1 MQTLTFEYEAA
12 TSAAKRAQSAWWEVV
27 ISRSCSSPPTI
38 SKASVRVR
46 TTVDGFDVVWRT
58 VLDAF
63 FRHHPVAGRYEL
75 NDFGANAGDR
85 RPSAAASPQEER
97 HMSNPDATT
106 TAVAMDER
114 PALWIVKA
122 SWSSHA
128 RARAHVLLDEGTGR
142 ELCGPFDRVES
153 PWLEPQGLVPQADDG
168 LVVVKGML
176 AGEPCV
182 VIAIEQAFQ
191 GGGIGEVSGAKAA
204 CALQLAAR
212 DARAGQ
218 AISAVLLLETGGVR
232 LQEATL
238 GLNAVAEVLSAILEL
253 RRLRPVVGV
262 AAGPLGSFGGMSIGA
277 GLCTRMVL
285 THEGR
290 LGLNGPEVI
299 ESEAGVAEFDAS
311 DRALV
316 WSVDGGAQ
324 RYATGLADALVLDDV
339 SAVRHAVITAVAAG
353 VPELHRSQQ
362 LDVLEGLLS
371 RDDLASLQPE
381 DLQAGGRE
389 RFSLPDL
396 GIAPAPS
403 PGAGALTASE
413 LGSKQHRG
421 AVS

>member
-1 MQTLTFEYEAA
+1 
-12 TSAAKRAQSAWWEVV
+12 
-27 ISRSCSSPPTI
+27 
-38 SKASVRVR
+38 
-46 TTVDGFDVVWRT
+46 
-58 VLDAF
+58 
-63 FRHHPVAGRYEL
+63 
-75 NDFGANAGDR
+75 
-85 RPSAAASPQEER
+85 
-97 HMSNPDATT
+97 MSNPDAP

-114 PALWIVKA
+114 PALLDRH
-122 SWSSHA
+122 SFLELDA
-128 RARAHVLLDEGTGR
+128 RARAHALLDGGTGR

-153 PWLEPQGLVPQADDG
+153 PWLQPQGLVPQADDG

-176 AGEPCV
+176 AGKPCV
-182 VIAIEQAFQ
+182 VMGIEQAFQ
-191 GGGIGEVSGAKAA
+191 GGSIGEVSGAKAA

-212 DARAGQ
+212 DAHAGQ

-253 RRLRPVVGV
+253 RGLRPVIGV
-262 AAGPLGSFGGMSIGA
+262 AAGPLGSFGGMSIAA

-299 ESEAGVAEFDAS
+299 ESEAGVAEFDSS

-353 VPELHRSQQ
+353 VPGQHRSEQ
-362 LDVLEGLLS
+362 LDVLDDLLS
-371 RDDLASLQPE
+371 RDDLASLQPQ

-389 RFSLPDL
+389 RFSLTDL

>member
-1 MQTLTFEYEAA
+1 
-12 TSAAKRAQSAWWEVV
+12 
-27 ISRSCSSPPTI
+27 
-38 SKASVRVR
+38 
-46 TTVDGFDVVWRT
+46 
-58 VLDAF
+58 
-63 FRHHPVAGRYEL
+63 
-75 NDFGANAGDR
+75 
-85 RPSAAASPQEER
+85 
-97 HMSNPDATT
+97 MSNPDATT

-114 PALWIVKA
+114 PELLDRQ
-122 SWSSHA
+122 SFLELHA

-253 RRLRPVVGV
+253 RRMRPVVGV

-324 RYATGLADALVLDDV
+324 RFATGLADALVLDDV
-339 SAVRHAVITAVAAG
+339 AAVRHAVITAVAAG

-362 LDVLEGLLS
+362 HDVLEGLLS

-381 DLQAGGRE
+381 DLRAGGRE
-389 RFSLPDL
+389 RFSLTDL

>member
-1 MQTLTFEYEAA
+1 MSHAL
-12 TSAAKRAQSAWWEVV
+12 
-27 ISRSCSSPPTI
+27 
-38 SKASVRVR
+38 
-46 TTVDGFDVVWRT
+46 
-58 VLDAF
+58 LD
-63 FRHHPVAGRYEL
+63 RHSFLEL
-75 NDFGANAGDR
+75 D
-85 RPSAAASPQEER
+85 
-97 HMSNPDATT
+97 
-106 TAVAMDER
+106 
-114 PALWIVKA
+114 
-122 SWSSHA
+122 A
-128 RARAHVLLDEGTGR
+128 RARAHALLDEGTGR
-142 ELCGPFDRVES
+142 ELCDPFDRLES

-182 VIAIEQAFQ
+182 VVGIEPAFQ
-191 GGGIGEVSGAKAA
+191 GGSIGEVSGAKAA

-212 DARAGQ
+212 DARGGQ

-238 GLNAVAEVLSAILEL
+238 GLNAVAEVLSAMLEL
-253 RRLRPVVGV
+253 RGLRPVVGV
-262 AAGPLGSFGGMSIGA
+262 AAGPLGSFGGMSIAA

-299 ESEAGVAEFDAS
+299 ESEAGVAEFDSS

-324 RYATGLADALVLDDV
+324 RYATGLADALILDDV
-339 SAVRHAVITAVAAG
+339 SAMRAAVVTAVAAG
-353 VPELHRSQQ
+353 LPEQHRSEE
-362 LDVLEGLLS
+362 LDVLGDLLA
-371 RDDLASLQPE
+371 RDDIASLEPA
-381 DLQAGGRE
+381 DLWDGGRE
-389 RFSLPDL
+389 RFSVGDL

-403 PGAGALTASE
+403 PGAGVLTASE

>member
-1 MQTLTFEYEAA
+1 MSHAL
-12 TSAAKRAQSAWWEVV
+12 
-27 ISRSCSSPPTI
+27 
-38 SKASVRVR
+38 
-46 TTVDGFDVVWRT
+46 
-58 VLDAF
+58 LD
-63 FRHHPVAGRYEL
+63 RHSFLEL
-75 NDFGANAGDR
+75 D
-85 RPSAAASPQEER
+85 
-97 HMSNPDATT
+97 
-106 TAVAMDER
+106 
-114 PALWIVKA
+114 
-122 SWSSHA
+122 A
-128 RARAHVLLDEGTGR
+128 RARARALLDEGSGR
-142 ELCGPFDRVES
+142 ELCGPFDRLES

-168 LVVVKGML
+168 LVVVKGTL

-182 VIAIEQAFQ
+182 VIEPAFQ
-191 GGGIGEVSGAKAA
+191 GGSIGEVSGAKAA

-212 DARAGQ
+212 DARGGQ

-238 GLNAVAEVLSAILEL
+238 GLNAVAEVLSAMLEL
-253 RRLRPVVGV
+253 RMLRPVVGV
-262 AAGPLGSFGGMSIGA
+262 AAGPLGSFGGMSIAA

-324 RYATGLADALVLDDV
+324 RYAIGLADALVPDDV
-339 SAVRHAVITAVAAG
+339 SAMRAAVITAVAAG
-353 VPELHRSQQ
+353 LPEQHRSEE
-362 LDVLEGLLS
+362 LEVLSDLLA
-371 RDDLASLQPE
+371 RDDIAGLEPA
-381 DLQAGGRE
+381 DLRDGGRE
-389 RFSLPDL
+389 RFSLADL

-413 LGSKQHRG
+413 LGSQQRRG

>member
-1 MQTLTFEYEAA
+1 MSTPDGS
-12 TSAAKRAQSAWWEVV
+12 TSVELNERPKLLDRHSFLE
-27 ISRSCSSPPTI
+27 
-38 SKASVRVR
+38 
-46 TTVDGFDVVWRT
+46 
-58 VLDAF
+58 LDA
-63 FRHHPVAGRYEL
+63 RG
-75 NDFGANAGDR
+75 
-85 RPSAAASPQEER
+85 
-97 HMSNPDATT
+97 
-106 TAVAMDER
+106 
-114 PALWIVKA
+114 
-122 SWSSHA
+122 
-128 RARAHVLLDEGTGR
+128 RAHALLDEGTGR
-142 ELCGPFDRVES
+142 ELCGPFDRLES

-168 LVVVKGML
+168 LVVVKGIL
-176 AGEPCV
+176 SGEPCV

-191 GGGIGEVSGAKAA
+191 GGSIGEVSGAKAT

-218 AISAVLLLETGGVR
+218 PTSAVLLLETGGVR

-238 GLNAVAEVLSAILEL
+238 GLNAVAEILSAILEL
-253 RRLRPVVGV
+253 RGLRPVVGV

-299 ESEAGVAEFDAS
+299 ESEAGVAEFDSS

-316 WSVDGGAQ
+316 WSVDGGEQ

-339 SAVRHAVITAVAAG
+339 SAVRDAVITAVAAG
-353 VPELHRSQQ
+353 VPEQHRSED
-362 LDVLEGLLS
+362 LDVLEDLLS
-371 RDDLASLQPE
+371 GDDPTSLKPADLRD
-381 DLQAGGRE
+381 GGRE
-389 RFSLPDL
+389 RFSVSDL

-413 LGSKQHRG
+413 LGSKRHRG

>member
-1 MQTLTFEYEAA
+1 
-12 TSAAKRAQSAWWEVV
+12 
-27 ISRSCSSPPTI
+27 
-38 SKASVRVR
+38 
-46 TTVDGFDVVWRT
+46 
-58 VLDAF
+58 
-63 FRHHPVAGRYEL
+63 
-75 NDFGANAGDR
+75 
-85 RPSAAASPQEER
+85 
-97 HMSNPDATT
+97 MSNPDGSTS
-106 TAVAMDER
+106 VELDER
-114 PALWIVKA
+114 PKLLDRH
-122 SWSSHA
+122 SFLELDA
-128 RARAHVLLDEGTGR
+128 RGRAHALLDEGTGR
-142 ELCGPFDRVES
+142 ELCGPFDRLES

-168 LVVVKGML
+168 LVVVKGIL
-176 AGEPCV
+176 SGEPCV

-191 GGGIGEVSGAKAA
+191 GGSIGEVSGAKAT

-218 AISAVLLLETGGVR
+218 PISAVLLLETGGVR

-238 GLNAVAEVLSAILEL
+238 GLNAVAEILSAILEL
-253 RRLRPVVGV
+253 RGLRPVVGV

-299 ESEAGVAEFDAS
+299 ESEAGVAEFDSS

-316 WSVDGGAQ
+316 WSVDGGEQ

-339 SAVRHAVITAVAAG
+339 SAVRDAVITAVAAG
-353 VPELHRSQQ
+353 VPEQHRSEE
-362 LDVLEGLLS
+362 LDVMEALLS
-371 RDDLASLQPE
+371 RDDLTSLKPAYLR
-381 DLQAGGRE
+381 DGGRQ
-389 RFSLPDL
+389 RFSLSDL

-413 LGSKQHRG
+413 LGSKRHRG